1 MSNRLPLAGKVAPK
15 TSALIVVD
23 VQNDFVSLQGA
34 FGRWGEDMTMIQE
47 MVPKLKE
54 LIEEAR
60 KARVPIIYFKNTSSA
75 WTNSEVHKERIAE
88 VRGKGGQ
95 EITIE
100 GTWGAEFYEG
110 ICPREDERVVVKH
123 RYSGFIDTDLDLI
136 LRSLGIKTLIMTGV
150 ATNVCVESTARDG
163 FMKDFRIVFV
173 KDCSA
178 TTEQKLHDGTLENI
192 ERYFGSVASA
202 KEIISIWSTIAG

>member
-1 MSNRLPLAGKVAPK
+1 MSKRLPLEKKIDPK

-60 KARVPIIYFKNTSSA
+60 AARVPIIYFKNTSSP
-75 WTNSEVHKERIAE
+75 WTNSQVHTERIAE

-150 ATNVCVESTARDG
+150 ATNVCVESTSRDG
-163 FMKDFRIVFV
+163 FMKDFRIIFV

-178 TTEQKLHDGTLENI
+178 TTEQKLHEGTLENI
-192 ERYFGSVASA
+192 ERYFGTVVSA
-202 KEIISIWSTIAG
+202 KEIISIWSGLAG

>member
-1 MSNRLPLAGKVAPK
+1 MSKRLPLEKKIDPK

-34 FGRWGEDMTMIQE
+34 FGHWGEDMTMIQE

-60 KARVPIIYFKNTSSA
+60 AARVPIIYFKNTSSA

-178 TTEQKLHDGTLENI
+178 TTEQKLHEGTLENI
-192 ERYFGSVASA
+192 ERYFGTVVSA
-202 KEIISIWSTIAG
+202 KEIISIWSGLAG